1 MTCAR
6 NPEDPL
12 SGDMSD
18 PIRAARR
25 AAGQRV
31 HFQPGDVLYRP
42 GDDAKGW
49 IAVEQGRVRV
59 SLTADTGREVVL
71 YRIGSGDAC
80 LLTTSALMTDETLI
94 AEAVA
99 ETEVTAWL
107 VPKAEFERRLG
118 DDAAFRRD
126 VLRNYADR
134 VAELVTV
141 IQDVMF
147 HGLPARLARV
157 LTASAASGVVA
168 ATHQHL
174 AVELGSAREVI
185 SRTLRQFEREGLVR
199 TERGEI
205 LVLDAG
211 RLKRLAEGS

>member
-1 MTCAR
+1 MSQPDA
-6 NPEDPL
+6 DPVK
-12 SGDMSD
+12 
-18 PIRAARR
+18 AAQR

-31 HFQPGDVLYRP
+31 HFHAGDVLYRP
-42 GDDAKGW
+42 GDEARGW
-49 IAVEQGRVRV
+49 VAIEQGRVRV

-99 ETEVTAWL
+99 ETEVIAWL

-118 DDAAFRRD
+118 EDAVFRRE
-126 VLRNYADR
+126 VLRNYAGR

-157 LTASAASGVVA
+157 LLANAASGVVA
-168 ATHQHL
+168 ATHQNL
-174 AVELGSAREVI
+174 AVELGSAREVV
-185 SRTLRQFEREGLVR
+185 SRALRQFEREGLVR
-199 TERGEI
+199 AERGEI
-205 LVLDAG
+205 ALLDAE
-211 RLKRLAEGS
+211 RLKRLAEGA